1 MGNKIRSTERALG
14 VSLVIDARRMDRR
27 SFGQLEA
34 RVSLAPDAAPI
45 EGAADVGPCLLIE
58 PSDVTFERCGEEAV
72 VLYLH
77 SNAVSAAGG
86 LTVLWKS
93 AAGAVTGGDWAGVAD
108 VTFSKGQVRVPI
120 RGFGRFRVVQQAA
133 APPAG
138 FKVLRARPNGSYD
151 LVALGGGGGT
161 SGQKKHRRVPPRALS
176 PSVQAA
182 EKQASSFLSRFRW
195 RKTITQGQAG
205 GHSGKR
211 SFRKSDVVSAR
222 LPNREVVRVFCYLH
236 GVRRAASR
244 TSSMPADG
252 MAPITALEAG
262 GTVTLRVWLCAARAE
277 AMWWMRKKQQAA
289 EQLDRTAADFA
300 LVAEAPYHAAQR
312 ELLTV
317 QLETADDVGGGA
329 AAGGAQ
335 VLAAGQ
341 LKWEGRPVYTDLEVT
356 LPRRRGTARFA
367 IWMINQWVEQPR
379 RFTAM
384 ELQLM
389 SGEDVAAA
397 RRELDEDGCRVK
409 VDLQL
414 PVQAPPPSP
423 LASEE
428 DEYDEDSE
436 YLGSSDEALAG
447 QRVAGLNHVARVV
460 LELRTALDRQDMRVL
475 GSPDHGVHEAHVPE
489 QEDEH
494 DRHGHGD
501 RSAE

>member
-58 PSDVTFERCGEEAV
+58 PGDVTFERCGEEAV

-77 SNAVSAAGG
+77 SNAVSADAG

-108 VTFSKGQVRVPI
+108 FTFSKGQVRVPI
-120 RGFGRFRVVQQAA
+120 RGFGRFRVVQQVAA
-133 APPAG
+133 APAE

-151 LVALGGGGGT
+151 LVALGGGGCGT
-161 SGQKKHRRVPPRALS
+161 NGQKKHRRVPPRALS

-195 RKTITQGQAG
+195 RKTIVQGQAG
-205 GHSGKR
+205 HLGKR
-211 SFRKSDVVSAR
+211 SFRKGDVVSAR

-262 GTVTLRVWLCAARAE
+262 GTATLRVWLCAARAE

-300 LVAEAPYHAAQR
+300 LVAEAPYHATQR

-317 QLETADDVGGGA
+317 QLETAGDVGGGA

-367 IWMINQWVEQPR
+367 IWMFNQWVEPR
-379 RFTAM
+379 RFTTM

-389 SGEDVAAA
+389 SDEDVVAA

-409 VDLQL
+409 IDVQL

-428 DEYDEDSE
+428 DEDDEYSE
-436 YLGSSDEALAG
+436 YSGSSDEGLATTEG
-447 QRVAGLNHVARVV
+447 LQPAAGA
-460 LELRTALDRQDMRVL
+460 DRAITPL
-475 GSPDHGVHEAHVPE
+475 PPI
-489 QEDEH
+489 
-494 DRHGHGD
+494 
-501 RSAE
+501 